1 MTDKLRLRLPKLDA
15 RLQAVANRVPKCA
28 LAADIGADHGRLA
41 CWLLGQGIC
50 QRMIISDIS
59 PDSLNKA
66 RRLLAR
72 HGLQDRADFV
82 VADGLAAVTK
92 RVDTVVIAGIGG
104 ETMVEILAGHHRI
117 GDARLVLS
125 AQTETDRIRRALAE
139 YGYRLDC
146 EDVVSAAGRFY
157 TVITAERGT
166 ARYTDKQVAIGPTLR
181 STESASVLDYLLWRV
196 CVLSAGRDEQKKQQL
211 QWLSEEIERAKA
223 NESTD
228 L

>member
-1 MTDKLRLRLPKLDA
+1 MTDKPRLRPPKLDA
-15 RLQAVANRVPKCA
+15 RLQAVADRVPKCA

-50 QRMIISDIS
+50 ERMIISEIS
-59 PDSLNKA
+59 PDSLEKA

-82 VADGLAAVTK
+82 IADGLAAITK
-92 RVDTVVIAGIGG
+92 RVDAVVIAGIGG
-104 ETMVEILAGHHRI
+104 ETMVEILAEHPHV

-125 AQTETDRIRRALAE
+125 AQTETARVRRALAN

-157 TVITAERGT
+157 TVISAERGPV
-166 ARYTDKQVAIGPTLR
+166 RYTDKQLAIGPTLR
-181 STESASVLDYLLWRV
+181 GTESASVLDYLLWRER
-196 CVLSAGRDEQKKQQL
+196 VLSAGRDEQKKQQL
-211 QWLSEEIERAKA
+211 QWLLEEIERAKA
-223 NESTD
+223 NESTN